1 MRVARRFCGTSV
13 GKKIIMA
20 MTGGCL
26 AGFLVVHVLGN
37 TAIYFG
43 AHAFN
48 SYAAHLHEFDPVLK
62 FFELVLVL
70 IFLIHVSFGVMLFLH
85 NRVARPLRYAV
96 NKSSG
101 GSTLG
106 SSTMLYTG
114 VVILAFIGY
123 HLFYV
128 SFSPEHFSSSIAVV
142 IRDQL
147 HVPFVAGLYI
157 VSIMALALHLSHG
170 LWSLWQ
176 SLGVSHPAYDMVIRR
191 GTLTLA
197 VVMGTVFVSF
207 PILAMVWDGFLQ

>member
-1 MRVARRFCGTSV
+1 V

-20 MTGGCL
+20 ITGACL
-26 AGFLVVHVLGN
+26 AGFLVVHLLGN

-62 FFELVLVL
+62 FFEVILLLLFLV
-70 IFLIHVSFGVMLFLH
+70 HVSFGVMLFLR
-85 NRVARPLRYAV
+85 NRVARPSRYAV

-101 GSTLG
+101 GSTPG

-114 VVILAFIGY
+114 LVILAFISY
-123 HLFYV
+123 HLFNV
-128 SFSPEHFSSSIAVV
+128 SFSPVHFMSSIAVV
-142 IRDQL
+142 IRDHL

-157 VSIMALALHLSHG
+157 VSIIALTVHLSHG

-176 SLGVSHPAYDMVIRR
+176 SLGVSHPAYDTLIRR
-191 GTLTLA
+191 GGLGLA
-197 VVMGTVFVSF
+197 VVAGTVFCSF
-207 PILAMVWDGFLQ
+207 PILALVWDGFLR